1 MHAQVIFNLLLQHPK
16 TDSEVSL
23 DHNFDNGSPVILAP
37 TSACKQTPSP
47 PPNLLSTYQT
57 RMSPIFGCKFVMKI
71 MMLKQAEKKDG
82 AKLLTVNDFLA
93 DKSEG
98 FLLSEERYR
107 EISGKLELKS

>member
-1 MHAQVIFNLLLQHPK
+1 MHNLFLTFYYNTPKQTAKSRLITILTIDHLLSWHQHP
-16 TDSEVSL
+16 
-23 DHNFDNGSPVILAP
+23 PVNRP
-37 TSACKQTPSP
+37 PP
-47 PPNLLSTYQT
+47 PPNLLCKYQT
-57 RMSPIFGCKFVMKI
+57 RVSPTLGCKVVMKI
-71 MMLKQAEKKDG
+71 MMLKQAENMDG

>member
-1 MHAQVIFNLLLQHPK
+1 
-16 TDSEVSL
+16 
-23 DHNFDNGSPVILAP
+23 
-37 TSACKQTPSP
+37 
-47 PPNLLSTYQT
+47 
-57 RMSPIFGCKFVMKI
+57 MKI
-71 MMLKQAEKKDG
+71 MMLKQAENMDG